1 MGLDMYMWKRKYG
14 DIYDWKKDYE
24 NGKSKKI
31 KITIENEFPD
41 GEIKKQE
48 YVVDKP
54 EIDAEILLPVAYW
67 RKANEIHRWIL
78 KNTVG
83 LDEDKCQKIY
93 ISGKKLKTLVET
105 CKEILADHSKAET
118 LLPTQEGFFF
128 GGTEYDEWYFGDLE
142 NTIRQLKD
150 VDESAEYIY
159 QASW

>member
-1 MGLDMYMWKRKYG
+1 MGLDQYLWKRKYG
-14 DIYDWKKDYE
+14 DIYDFKKDYE
-24 NGKSKKI
+24 NSKSKKI

-48 YVVDKP
+48 YEVENP
-54 EIDAEILLPVAYW
+54 EHDAEILLPVAYW

-78 KNTVG
+78 ENTKQEK
-83 LDEDKCQKIY
+83 DDCKKIW
-93 ISGKKLKTLVET
+93 ISGKKLQELVDICKTV
-105 CKEILADHSKAET
+105 LADHNKAEE

-128 GGTEYDEWYFGDLE
+128 GSYEYDEYYFQDLE

-150 VDESAEYIY
+150 IDPSAEYIY

>member
-1 MGLDMYMWKRKYG
+1 MGLDMYLWKRKYG
-14 DIYDWKKDYE
+14 DIYDFKKDYE
-24 NGKSKKI
+24 NSKAKKI

-48 YVVDKP
+48 YGVENP
-54 EIDAEILLPVAYW
+54 EHDAEILLPVAYW

-78 KNTVG
+78 ENTKQEK
-83 LDEDKCQKIY
+83 DDCKKIW
-93 ISGKKLKTLVET
+93 ISGKKLQELVDI
-105 CKEILADHSKAET
+105 CKQILEDHSKAEE

-128 GGTEYDEWYFGDLE
+128 GGTEYDEWYFQDLE

-150 VDESAEYIY
+150 IDPSAEYIY